1 VRSRKPREDAK
12 PLDAG
17 GAFAYAVRA
26 LSQRALTE
34 QELEKKLRARG
45 ASPEIITETLE
56 RLREYRFVD
65 DAALAERAARE
76 TGVGERLIRMKLK
89 MRGLE
94 SAVIEDA
101 MTTREPETDLEAART
116 LAQRHRSKWVGERA
130 YSKAYAFL
138 SRRGFDGRTVQEV
151 LRELRLN
158 ATERELALE
167 D

>member
-1 VRSRKPREDAK
+1 MRSRKPYQDAK
-12 PLDAG
+12 PLEAG
-17 GAFAYAVRA
+17 AAFAYAVRA

-34 QELEKKLRARG
+34 QELEKKLKARG
-45 ASPEIITETLE
+45 ATAEIITETLE

-65 DAALAERAARE
+65 DAALAERAAKE
-76 TGVGERLIRMKLK
+76 TGVGSRLIRMKLK

-101 MTTREPETDLEAART
+101 MTTREPDTDLEAARA

-158 ATERELALE
+158 ATDAELSLE
-167 D
+167 E

>member
-1 VRSRKPREDAK
+1 MYSRRKINDTK
-12 PLDAG
+12 PLDES

-34 QELEKKLRARG
+34 QELEKKLKARN
-45 ASPEIITETLE
+45 ANPDVIAVTLE

-76 TGVGERLIRMKLK
+76 TGVGSRLIRMKLK
-89 MRGLE
+89 MRGLQ

-101 MTTREPETDLEAART
+101 MTTREPDTDLEAAR
-116 LAQRHRSKWVGERA
+116 AMAARHRNKWVGERA
-130 YSKAYAFL
+130 YAKAYAFL
-138 SRRGFDGRTVQEV
+138 ARRGFDGRTIQEV

-158 ATERELALE
+158 ATAEDEHLE
-167 D
+167 E

>member
-1 VRSRKPREDAK
+1 MRSRRPTEAK
-12 PLDAG
+12 ALDEGA
-17 GAFAYAVRA
+17 AFAYAVRA

-45 ASPEIITETLE
+45 ASQDVIAGTLE

-65 DAALAERAARE
+65 DAALAERAAHE
-76 TGVGERLIRMKLK
+76 TGVGSRLIRMKLR

-101 MTTREPETDLEAART
+101 MTSREPDTDLEAARA
-116 LAQRHRSKWVGERA
+116 LAGRHCSKWVGERA
-130 YSKAYAFL
+130 YAKAYAFL
-138 SRRGFDGRTVQEV
+138 ARRGFDGRTIQEV

-158 ATERELALE
+158 ATDADDNLE
-167 D
+167 E

>member
-1 VRSRKPREDAK
+1 MRSSRRHAEAK
-12 PLDAG
+12 PLEAG

-65 DAALAERAARE
+65 DAALAERAFKE
-76 TGVGERLIRMKLK
+76 TGVGSRLIRMKLK
-89 MRGLE
+89 MRGLDTT
-94 SAVIEDA
+94 VIEDA
-101 MTTREPETDLEAART
+101 MTTREPDTDLEAARS

-130 YSKAYAFL
+130 YSKGYAFL
-138 SRRGFDGRTVQEV
+138 ARRGFDGRTVQEV

-158 ATERELALE
+158 ATDAELESE